1 MNWKEKLKLCLWGAA
16 GGAVLLAIIGF
27 TVGGWVKGSTAQ
39 RMAEETAT
47 EAVVARLA
55 PICVLQFMQD
65 PNRQER
71 LKELKQLESW
81 KTGDYVKT
89 HGWAIMPGE
98 KEADYNVANECARR
112 LAELEM

>member
-16 GGAVLLAIIGF
+16 GGAILVMIIGF

-39 RMAEETAT
+39 RMAQETAA

-65 PNRQER
+65 PDRQER

-89 HGWAIMPGE
+89 HGWATMPGE
-98 KEADYNVANECARR
+98 KEADYNVANECAK
-112 LAELEM
+112 LIAELDM